1 MVLATLGGGYFG
13 GVRYSPDDLLDM
25 GVVNASQ
32 SQEDAI
38 DKTNLELTLR
48 NHKQY
53 LRCGRKVEKTPLV
66 EAGLVESLVDLDGS
80 SLGNPLANFFEVKV
94 VAPGEYL
101 N

>member
-25 GVVNASQ
+25 GVVNA
-32 SQEDAI
+32 QEDVI
-38 DKTNLELTLR
+38 EKMNLEPTLR

-66 EAGLVESLVDLDGS
+66 EAGLVESLVDLDGP
-80 SLGNPLANFFEVKV
+80 SLGNPLGNFFEVKV
-94 VAPGEYL
+94 VAPGDYL
-101 N
+101 K